1 MRFIEDIYNDF
12 LYDCHIA
19 NLRLSE
25 EDWDWYGR
33 EVHHVEVPDCEGGL
47 LTPLN
52 SQPLT
57 TYQHW
62 IAGVLQSEIVGR
74 KCFAMVPKGV
84 LPSLFEMLRIKWDA
98 SQLTREHQV
107 KAGKC
112 VPREHLVKIGS
123 LGGSKNKG
131 KPGRK
136 RTAKEIEK
144 FRQMASQPKS
154 EEHKQKLRENAHVQV
169 GWFWITNGEKET
181 MISPD
186 ASLPSGWKKGR
197 KPDSDYTRK
206 LKSMASSGEN
216 NPMYG
221 VEPKTKSMRWYKNL
235 EQVVEKM
242 FVPGEEPS
250 GWVKGRLT
258 ALDRR

>member
-1 MRFIEDIYNDF
+1 MRFVEDIYSDF

-62 IAGVLQSEIVGR
+62 IAGVLQSEVIGR
-74 KCFAMVPKGV
+74 KCFAMVPRGV
-84 LPSLFEMLRIKWDA
+84 LPPLFEMLRVKWQA
-98 SQLTREHQV
+98 HHNRTANFTRRTSEEYAEMGRQ
-107 KAGKC
+107 
-112 VPREHLVKIGS
+112 
-123 LGGSKNKG
+123 GGLKNRG

-136 RTAKEIEK
+136 PSKQEVER
-144 FRQMASQPKS
+144 FREMASQPKS
-154 EEHKQKLRENAHVQV
+154 EEHKQKLRKNAYDIT
-169 GWFWITNGEKET
+169 GWLWITNGEEET
-181 MISPD
+181 MVPPN
-186 ASLPSGWKKGR
+186 ASLPSGWKMGR
-197 KPDSDYTRK
+197 KPDSDHTRE
-206 LKSMASSGEN
+206 LKSIASSGEN